1 MCKQSSSTQTV
12 VQNPTIPDWLSTS
25 FQNLATRAQG
35 VSDRPYNPA
44 VQKNVADFTPDQLQA
59 FSQVRADQGIYQPY
73 MDAATGYAQ
82 IGGSPIS
89 AGQIA
94 NYSNPFQSQVIDA
107 TMANIQQN
115 NAIQANN
122 LRGNAAL
129 QGGLGNDRLGVAQAE
144 LARNQNL
151 ATNQTLATL
160 NAQNFNQA
168 LGAAQG
174 DRTAAQQA
182 ASQFANLGGN
192 MQSMANRDA
201 AALLQT
207 GGLQQ
212 GLTQTQLDTTS
223 GNIAQQE
230 QYPFATASWLGGMLQ
245 GASPSFTGSQQTST
259 TPGPST
265 LSQIA
270 GLGMLGYG
278 LLSDERA
285 KENIEPIGQ
294 DFGGNTIYRFN
305 YKGSPETEIGYIA
318 QEIAET
324 NPEAVGVGPD
334 GFLRVDYKDVTDD
347 LAQPEREGFNSG
359 GYTVGGTYSVDK
371 NNIIRMS
378 QQPGQA
384 TPYGVSNTVPQ
395 QSMTAGSM
403 LGSAPVKKL
412 PAPKS
417 RSGQMYDEAKDIAD
431 DMRGMQQA
439 GQGLAGMADQGM
451 RGLGGVSMKPFSS
464 YGPPVPEGLAD
475 GGRVDYAMGGPVYG
489 GVAGPGNEM
498 IPGTPFYT
506 GTAGPYPQFGNVP
519 APMPAA
525 RPQRA
530 PGLGSVAMPA
540 VPATAQDGPG
550 TNGMSNPSGEA
561 FGPPVPAGLGA
572 ASDAGQTIAGAQGSN
587 GLFGGLASDPVRMAM
602 ISAGLGTLAGTS
614 PHAMANIGRG
624 GLAGMGTYNQ
634 VVAAEQAKAQ
644 RAADEAH
651 RKTLLDMRIAEF
663 KAEQALREA
672 ESARRARLEP
682 LELEQRQAQIDAARR
697 QAAEPGFAERQRLET
712 EELIR
717 REREKQAIEDER
729 LRRRA
734 EALGL
739 VPPATGGASAPSAS
753 APAERSAPPVAAAAP
768 SPSSNDPYT
777 RLVTPA
783 VPPEQAEAKR
793 KERAARAMLMG
804 DEKGA
809 AKILSGEEDPKE
821 YQVKDAAWAERM
833 ARAEIAL
840 RGVTG
845 DIDPEQGPTQ
855 YNPGARSNALWFDNS
870 MWNSSNWKQF
880 QGNAREWIAA
890 LLRKDTG
897 AAVTQSEWDLYFP
910 TYFPQPGDPPEVQAE
925 KLRRRV
931 ETARGLRASSG
942 PAFDRQNPNFDTEMR
957 QRITDQN
964 GGPAR
969 PVQPPLP
976 AIDDLRKNRDNPR
989 VLKAFADK
997 YGVDPRNYLMD

>member
-12 VQNPTIPDWLSTS
+12 VQNPTIPDWLSNQ
-25 FQNLATRAQG
+25 FQSLATRAQG
-35 VSDRPYNPA
+35 VSDRPYNPG
-44 VQKNVADFTPDQLQA
+44 VQRNVADFTPDQLQA
-59 FSQVRADQGIYQPY
+59 FSQVRQDQGIYQPY

-107 TMANIQQN
+107 TMANIQAN

-174 DRTAAQQA
+174 DRSAAQQA
-182 ASQFANLGGN
+182 ASQFANLGSN
-192 MQSMANRDA
+192 MQALSAQDA
-201 AALLQT
+201 SNLLMT
-207 GGLQQ
+207 GGLQEQ
-212 GLTQTQLDTTS
+212 KAQTQLDTTS

-245 GASPSFTGSQQTST
+245 GASPAFTGMSSTTT
-259 TPGPST
+259 TPGPSP
-265 LSQIA
+265 LSSIL
-270 GLGMLGYG
+270 GLGALGAGAY
-278 LLSDERA
+278 LRSDERL
-285 KENIEPIGQ
+285 KENIEPIGE
-294 DFGGNTIYRFN
+294 DFSGKTIYRYNF
-305 YKGSPETEIGYIA
+305 KGSPATEIGYLA
-318 QEIAET
+318 QEVAQSD
-324 NPEAVGVGPD
+324 PDAVAVGPD
-334 GFLRVDYKDVTDD
+334 GFLQVDYKDVTDE
-347 LAQPEREGFNSG
+347 AVQPEREGFNSG
-359 GYTVGGTYSVDK
+359 GLTVGGTYSVDK

-378 QQPGQA
+378 GGNQQGMP
-384 TPYGVSNTVPQ
+384 TPMGVSNVVPSTEIGAMM
-395 QSMTAGSM
+395 SMANPVRK
-403 LGSAPVKKL
+403 LKAPT
-412 PAPKS
+412 PPKQ
-417 RSGQMYDEAKDIAD
+417 GGMYDEAKNIAK
-431 DMRGMQQA
+431 DMQDNFQLGGDVVSA
-439 GQGLAGMADQGM
+439 GRKGLAAASGYSVKDEA
-451 RGLGGVSMKPFSS
+451 
-464 YGPPVPEGLAD
+464 YGPPVPEGLAS
-475 GGRVDYAMGGPVYG
+475 GGRVGYFTGGLAGFGSFRGAQEAGMPTPYG
-489 GVAGPGNEM
+489 ASSIVP
-498 IPGTPFYT
+498 
-506 GTAGPYPQFGNVP
+506 TAPQ
-519 APMPAA
+519 
-525 RPQRA
+525 PQMRSA
-530 PGLGSVAMPA
+530 PGLGSVAAPGSFRAAQEAPGIPTGPAAGSFRAAQQEGMP
-540 VPATAQDGPG
+540 
-550 TNGMSNPSGEA
+550 
-561 FGPPVPAGLGA
+561 
-572 ASDAGQTIAGAQGSN
+572 SDDGQTIAGAQGSDSLTGG
-587 GLFGGLASDPVRMAM
+587 GLFPGAGSNPSLGDALIAGGFGMMASR
-602 ISAGLGTLAGTS
+602 S
-614 PHAMANIGRG
+614 PHLGNAIGEG
-624 GLAGMGTYNQ
+624 GLAGFRAYNQ
-634 VVAAEQAKAQ
+634 SVAMEQAKAQ

-682 LELEQRQAQIDAARR
+682 LELEQRQAQIEAARR

-739 VPPATGGASAPSAS
+739 VPPSSGGPSAPSAS

-768 SPSSNDPYT
+768 SPSSSDPYT

-964 GGPAR
+964 GGPSR